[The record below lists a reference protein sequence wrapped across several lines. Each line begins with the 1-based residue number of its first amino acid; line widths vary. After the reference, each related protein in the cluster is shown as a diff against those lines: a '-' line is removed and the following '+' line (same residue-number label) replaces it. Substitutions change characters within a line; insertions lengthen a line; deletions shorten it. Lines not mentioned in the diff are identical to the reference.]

1 MSLLTPCSRIR
12 QPAGCRAVICLLVG
26 LVGGVLPV
34 SHAEGQIRGRVI
46 RVGLFAGANPI
57 VREGEWSFVEVELR
71 YTGVKPFDG
80 ELRVEQRERDG
91 DVVLSPL
98 PVALAPNG
106 NPRSYAVYFV
116 PHDMGGGGAVSIRLF
131 DASGKLVSVTDDTGQ
146 EQSALISFAVNT
158 ITPDA
163 FLIVDLSPRK
173 LPHVAGLDS
182 SGAGPASDEI
192 NSRRVR
198 AMAPRELPARWQGLA
213 PVDAIVWDDADPG
226 ALSDQQIEAL
236 LDWVRQGGRL
246 LLTSGSNWQTLAKS
260 PLARVLPVTINGVS
274 ESSEALA
281 FEDIVGQSLV
291 DKLGLARQYFR
302 NPITLCRIRSLPS
315 ALPIPRRCPNEQIA
329 YRRMLGRGVITFVGA
344 SLHELLPAPRRLGP
358 EDRSGLPP
366 ATEPFSQACERVVA
380 RNFLLLPQVREPVQA
395 MFQTRPDLFRLVR
408 QSIGFEEIGAA
419 FLIFA
424 IVFACAYTLIATA
437 GSYWYLKRKSL
448 QHHCWTAFALV
459 GVAGSLIGTAM
470 VWTLRGVSRKVW
482 QTTIIDSYAGRDD
495 GYATCLFGLKTPNH
509 TRLRLDLP
517 VGDATGPSAAHGSLQ
532 PMPET
537 LSFDAPRS
545 RFVASERYRCLWAGE
560 TLDDVPL
567 RATLK
572 EFLGRTHGPIGGTLD
587 AKLTFRRIRDEA
599 GNRVLDVSDDSFLRN
614 GLVVDLHDC
623 FLIETEREGDQR
635 GRAGGVR
642 CYYLGVL
649 AAKGDGLDA
658 AALRG
663 KMFLKPPDRLHPNAP
678 PERKPE
684 IDLTIGKW
692 LRRWQVG
699 AVKPVS
705 ADRLRLGTRDLPREK
720 LTAEQHE
727 FALLLLSAFDLM
739 EDSGK
744 VGSTAIRLLRTHGR
758 PLGCMH
764 QLTPGTAILI
774 GYSNQPSPMTLNV
787 DERPLRPSKALT
799 LYRFVIPVE
808 RR

>member
-1 MSLLTPCSRIR
+1 MSPLTPCSRIR
-12 QPAGCRAVICLLVG
+12 QPLGCRARGLATCLLVG
-26 LVGGVLPV
+26 LAGGVLPV
-34 SHAEGQIRGRVI
+34 SHAAGQIRGRVV

-57 VREGEWSFVEVELR
+57 VREGEWSFIEVELR
-71 YTGVKPFDG
+71 YNGVKPFDG

-98 PVALAPNG
+98 PVALAPDG
-106 NPRSYAVYFV
+106 SPRSYDVYFV
-116 PHDMGGGGAVSIRLF
+116 PHDMGGGGVVRVRLF
-131 DASGKLVSVTDDTGQ
+131 DASGKLAPLTDDTGQ
-146 EQSALISFAVNT
+146 EQPALMSPAVNT
-158 ITPDA
+158 IGADE

-173 LPHVAGLDS
+173 LPHVSGLDS
-182 SGAGPASDEI
+182 GGAGPASDEI

-226 ALSDQQIEAL
+226 AQSDQQIEAL

-246 LLTSGSNWQTLAKS
+246 LLTSGSNWQMLAKS

-274 ESSEALA
+274 ETSEALA

-291 DKLGLARQYFR
+291 DKLDLERRYFR
-302 NPITLCRIRSLPS
+302 NPITLCRIRALPS

-329 YRRMLGRGVITFVGA
+329 YRRMLGRGMLTFVGG
-344 SLHELLPAPRRLGP
+344 SLHELLPS
-358 EDRSGLPP
+358 SGD
-366 ATEPFSQACERVVA
+366 APFSQACERVVA
-380 RNFLLLPQVREPVQA
+380 RNFLLLPRVREPVQA
-395 MFQTRPDLFRLVR
+395 MLQMRPDLFRLVR
-408 QSIGFEEIGAA
+408 QSIDFEEIGAA

-424 IVFACAYTLIATA
+424 IVFACVYTLIATG
-437 GSYWYLKRKSL
+437 GSYWYLKRRSL
-448 QHHCWTAFALV
+448 QHHCWTVFAVV

-537 LSFDAPRS
+537 LSLNASRS
-545 RFVASERYRCLWAGE
+545 RFVAPERYRCLWAGE

-572 EFLGRTHGPIGGTLD
+572 QFLGRTHGPIGGTLD
-587 AKLTFRRIRDEA
+587 AKLTFRRIGDEA

-614 GLVVDLHDC
+614 GLGVDLHDC
-623 FLIETEREGDQR
+623 FLIETERAGDQR

-663 KMFLKPPDRLHPNAP
+663 KMFLKPPDPLRPNGP
-678 PERKPE
+678 LERKPE
-684 IDLTIGKW
+684 INLAIDKW
-692 LRRWQVG
+692 LRRWQVR
-699 AVKPVS
+699 AVKTVS
-705 ADRLRLGTRDLPREK
+705 SDRLRLGTRDLPRQK

-727 FALLLLSAFDLM
+727 FALLLLSAFDLI

-744 VGSTAIRLLRTHGR
+744 TGSTAIRLLRTHGR

-774 GYSNQPSPMTLNV
+774 GYSNQPAPMTLNV

-799 LYRFVIPVE
+799 MYRFVIPVE